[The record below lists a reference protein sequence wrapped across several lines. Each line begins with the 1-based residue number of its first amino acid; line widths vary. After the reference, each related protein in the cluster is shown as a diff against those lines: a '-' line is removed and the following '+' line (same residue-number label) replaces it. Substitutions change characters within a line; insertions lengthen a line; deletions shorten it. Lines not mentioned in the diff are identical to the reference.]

1 MDPNQAAAD
10 WQKANQLRMVERAQ
24 TFVKGAPMQTVAPS
38 VAVHSVI
45 NPKKLQAQGP
55 FFRCPEWATM
65 PSKGIH
71 LEVRRGADMVDLL
84 NIDEQPYY
92 LFGRNQGVVD
102 FVLEHPSISRV
113 HFALVHHQHG
123 GTYIIDLGSGHGT
136 AINNRKLERNKPVKF
151 EVNSALQAG
160 ASSRTYVLR
169 GDVGRPS
176 EPQQPATAF
185 DDRKRPR
192 EEERTNR
199 VKEDGI
205 LAGWDLPVKKQAKR
219 KQPDIIQCCHILLAH
234 RDLKKPFDR
243 FGRPV
248 LRTKDEAFRALA
260 ALKEEIILNLDG
272 IGPEAK
278 MRKLAKKE
286 SDCQTWKKGGDL
298 GKMRKGQWAKEFEQ
312 VAFNLEVGEIGGPVE
327 SEHGVHLLMR
337 TELTAD

>member
-10 WQKANQLRMVERAQ
+10 WQKANQLRMVDRTQ
-24 TFVKGAPMQTVAPS
+24 MFIKGAPIQTVAPIS
-38 VAVHSVI
+38 VQANV
-45 NPKKLQAQGP
+45 NPKKLQAQAP
-55 FFRCPEWATM
+55 FFRCPDWATM
-65 PSKGIH
+65 PSKGVH

-136 AINNRKLERNKPVKF
+136 AINNHKLEKNKPVKF
-151 EVNSALQAG
+151 EVNSTLQAG

-169 GDVGRPS
+169 GAVGQQKTFA
-176 EPQQPATAF
+176 EPQQPILTA

-192 EEERTNR
+192 EDERPNR
-199 VKEDGI
+199 MKDDGI

-219 KQPDIIQCCHILLAH
+219 RQPDVIQCCHILLAH

-243 FGRPV
+243 SGKPV

-260 ALKEEIILNLDG
+260 AFKEEIILNLDG
-272 IGPEAK
+272 MGPEAK
-278 MRKLAKKE
+278 MQKLAKKE
-286 SDCQTWKKGGDL
+286 SDCQTWKKGGNL
-298 GKMRKGQWAKEFEQ
+298 GKIRKGQWVREAEQ

-327 SEHGVHLLMR
+327 SEHGVHLIMR
-337 TELTAD
+337 TELT